1 MSAAKF
7 CRSVR
12 VNRSTLS
19 HDSVTCS
26 RSPEVSSIA
35 LHAQPL
41 DLWIYTSIDVGFAI
55 IGPFARQ
62 RRPPIQFLFIGSRVS
77 STLLSGLASRL
88 IPCAFAITSPP
99 SGCDED
105 FPLQAIDPAR
115 HTKNDGGQDCWPPLK
130 IRVQCFSKF
139 AEIRVRP
146 EHSRRCDCRT
156 PTAGHRSG
164 RSTSGWPAQHPRC
177 CCQNSTR
184 IDPRFLRRF
193 RYPTRH

>member
-1 MSAAKF
+1 MASVWAFIAPAINMSAAKF

-12 VNRSTLS
+12 VNRSTLN

-41 DLWIYTSIDVGFAI
+41 DLRIYTSIDVGFAI

-130 IRVQCFSKF
+130 IRVQCFSSLPKLG
-139 AEIRVRP
+139 
-146 EHSRRCDCRT
+146 SDLN
-156 PTAGHRSG
+156 TAGGVIVVLQLQVIEAAVPHLVGQPSIPG
-164 RSTSGWPAQHPRC
+164 VGAKAPRA
-177 CCQNSTR
+177 
-184 IDPRFLRRF
+184 
-193 RYPTRH
+193 